1 MAPANPKPVTPELIL
16 VCAVGPCTLAV
27 RHFPTINGGKPTDRP
42 YIVQTYDYG
51 RWITL
56 DRFSNR
62 RDAVARYEQEA
73 AKFEA
78 IWGPRQLP
86 QFQAWT
92 TYDLPA
98 PAYGYRTR
106 AAEIDGVPA

>member
-1 MAPANPKPVTPELIL
+1 MANEPVAPELIL
-16 VCAVGPCTLAV
+16 VCAIGPVTLAL
-27 RHFPTINGGKPTDRP
+27 RYFPTLNGGKPNDAP
-42 YIVQTYDYG
+42 YFVQSYDYG
-51 RWITL
+51 RWLTI
-56 DRFSNR
+56 DRVASR
-62 RDAVARYEQEA
+62 CDAVARYEQEA